1 MPSGIP
7 TSELLPSE
15 KHLPKKVAVFLNVK
29 LAVNVNSIA
38 LFHSKNGSAMQN
50 LGSDMKIWLGWG
62 NVWQL
67 YLVDGYLV

>member
-15 KHLPKKVAVFLNVK
+15 KHLRKKVAVFLNVK
-29 LAVNVNSIA
+29 LAVNVNGMA

-50 LGSDMKIWLGWG
+50 LGSDIKIWLGWG

-67 YLVDGYLV
+67 YLVDSYLV